1 MSVIRIFLTIS
12 VVSSS
17 ILFSIG
23 PVAAQPSLPS
33 VDELVKK
40 LAPRAS
46 SGAIAVQPVRK
57 RRTRGLVMDEDASD
71 QPESV
76 SSDVPVQPNQAPTAS
91 APAAMSAAAPM
102 QAAVPASPNAG
113 SQQNTAAAASRPMET
128 TVTSPR
134 PAQAA
139 PASNVYSESR
149 ITFEF
154 GSDQLTP
161 YAKRVLDVFGAAIQS
176 PQLQNVQFIIEGHTD
191 GVGSDQYNLE
201 LSRKRAESVIR
212 YLVDGVRIDPT
223 RLAARGKGRRE
234 LVNPN
239 DPGSS
244 DNRRVVWVSQQ

>member
-1 MSVIRIFLTIS
+1 MTVIRKFLAIS
-12 VVSSS
+12 VSASCV
-17 ILFSIG
+17 LFSIS
-23 PVAAQPSLPS
+23 PVAAQQSLPS

-40 LAPRAS
+40 LAPRAN
-46 SGAIAVQPVRK
+46 SGAIAVQPVKK
-57 RRTRGLVMDEDASD
+57 RRTRGLVMDDDASD

-76 SSDVPVQPNQAPTAS
+76 STGAPAQSTEALA
-91 APAAMSAAAPM
+91 APAALPM
-102 QAAVPASPNAG
+102 QAAPPSSGNSA
-113 SQQNTAAAASRPMET
+113 SQQNPATATAVSRPVEAAAVSQ
-128 TVTSPR
+128 R

-234 LVNPN
+234 LLNPN
-239 DPGSS
+239 EPGSS